1 MKNFMQAMKEP
12 VQKPTYRGELFY
24 DFKKYR
30 TKPKSIG
37 SQCCC
42 IFVTKWK
49 EHWNAKARFLVVI
62 IFPLLFVYLAWH
74 CTRFYQAENNE
85 SRVISP
91 DWYPMNKILVNEK
104 TQIDALDTKKWIEKL
119 PMYEDKFD
127 ATYISTE
134 GDEDFYHFNS
144 EVFDYCENN
153 ANEFPWSYGSYQFY
167 EMNEDRH

>member
-1 MKNFMQAMKEP
+1 
-12 VQKPTYRGELFY
+12 
-24 DFKKYR
+24 
-30 TKPKSIG
+30 
-37 SQCCC
+37 
-42 IFVTKWK
+42 
-49 EHWNAKARFLVVI
+49 
-62 IFPLLFVYLAWH
+62 
-74 CTRFYQAENNE
+74 
-85 SRVISP
+85 
-91 DWYPMNKILVNEK
+91 MNKILVNEK